1 MRTPQR
7 RCVACRE
14 GGGRDELLRFVVS
27 PDGELVVDVKAS
39 LPGRGAWFH
48 PRRACLDRLV
58 AKPSMLKRAL
68 KVDSINTGPGL
79 CQVVQAAVLR
89 GLSSGL
95 SIAAASGGLV
105 GGHDRLVDAL
115 KRGEINV
122 VALADGA
129 SARTLASIR
138 LAADGAA
145 VRCVPIPLDPCALGA
160 LTGRP
165 KLAAVGVLP
174 QGPTKLLRR
183 NLARLTALS

>member
-1 MRTPQR
+1 M
-7 RCVACRE
+7 
-14 GGGRDELLRFVVS
+14 LRFVAS
-27 PDGELVVDVKAS
+27 PDGELVVDLKAR

-48 PRRACLDRLV
+48 PKRTCIERLI
-58 AKPSMLKRAL
+58 AKPALLKGAL
-68 KVDSINTGPGL
+68 RVDALSTGSGL
-79 CQVVQAAVLR
+79 HDVVQSAVVR

-115 KRGEINV
+115 QRGEINI

-129 SARTLASIR
+129 SARTLASIQ
-138 LAADGAA
+138 LAADRAGVVCA
-145 VRCVPIPLDPCALGA
+145 PIPLGPCALGA
-160 LTGRP
+160 LIGRP